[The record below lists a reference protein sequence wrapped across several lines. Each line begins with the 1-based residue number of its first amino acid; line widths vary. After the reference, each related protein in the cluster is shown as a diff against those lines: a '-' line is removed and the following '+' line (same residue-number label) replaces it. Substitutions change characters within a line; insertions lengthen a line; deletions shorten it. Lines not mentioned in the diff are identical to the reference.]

1 MKTGPRTLFPKA
13 HETQIEMTK
22 IIGRNYKVN
31 FRALGGDLISCFG
44 NDGASL
50 CQTWVPELA
59 KEGSPHP
66 YSQTISWRG
75 EGVSGEG
82 RGRQE
87 KRRQRKR
94 KRAGPENWGL
104 EVVCSGTLAES
115 RFSVSSTGFPAP
127 LASLVISGRAANLQ
141 NKIKF
146 NSLRRGGEMCVC
158 MCVYV

>member
-59 KEGSPHP
+59 KEGSPHCP
-66 YSQTISWRG
+66 W
-75 EGVSGEG
+75 EMFPNHLLEG
-82 RGRQE
+82 RGSIWGGQRGGK
-87 KRRQRKR
+87 KRDARESESWQAQKTGAWRSFVQ
-94 KRAGPENWGL
+94 GHWLSPDS
-104 EVVCSGTLAES
+104 VFPTLA
-115 RFSVSSTGFPAP
+115 FQLPW
-127 LASLVISGRAANLQ
+127 LH
-141 NKIKF
+141 
-146 NSLRRGGEMCVC
+146 
-158 MCVYV
+158 